1 MLAEG
6 GAGGRPECP
15 SRDETRPLKRWL
27 AFLDPGRHQGLHFG
41 PLIEVKAPWCQKT
54 PASSVLH
61 IVKGTMT
68 AIDGGTRRPNSVTVS
83 RNASEFELLF
93 YEHYESV
100 LRVLTRLMANR
111 AIAEEIAN
119 DVFWR
124 LSRQSEQ
131 WLATA
136 NVAPWL
142 YRTAM
147 NAGIDVLRAAAKRL
161 QYEREAG
168 HPSASGNAGP
178 LEKVLREDERRR
190 VQSVLSRMKPQRAE
204 MLVMRS
210 CDWSQR
216 EIAAALA
223 IAVGSVGTLLSR
235 AEQEFRT
242 MYEAL
247 VQKEA
252 KRNDGCL

>member
-1 MLAEG
+1 MPLRMLK
-6 GAGGRPECP
+6 PE
-15 SRDETRPLKRWL
+15 RNR
-27 AFLDPGRHQGLHFG
+27 A
-41 PLIEVKAPWCQKT
+41 VKAIACLSGSGKRSGFRLWPLDQVQAPGCQKM

-68 AIDGGTRRPNSVTVS
+68 AIDGGTRRPNSVTVP

-161 QYEREAG
+161 RYEREAG
-168 HPSASGNAGP
+168 HPWASGNAGP
-178 LEKVLREDERRR
+178 LEKALREDERRR

-223 IAVGSVGTLLSR
+223 IAVGSVGTLMSR
-235 AEQEFRT
+235 AEQEFRK
-242 MYEAL
+242 MYETL

-252 KRNDGCL
+252 KKR